1 MASAVA
7 VVERRRR
14 ARPLQTVGLA
24 LTYLVLIG
32 GSLVFL
38 FPFIWMILLSFQTLK
53 QFYLWPPVLWPSP
66 WQWNNYPDALKLF
79 DFTTFFWNTT
89 YITVV
94 SLVGQ
99 SCVSAMVAYSFARL
113 RWPLRDFW
121 FLVMLATM
129 MVPPQVT
136 LIPLYIMWK
145 NVGGL
150 DTYWPLILPAFLGTP
165 YFIFLARQF
174 FMTIPMELEGAARID
189 GASTLQIIFRI
200 MVPLSIPLMLTLSL
214 FSVLSHWNDFFA
226 PLLFLNTKSK
236 FTLQLGLLVF
246 RGQYDTDYPK
256 MFAATATIVMPVVA
270 FFFVGQRYF
279 IKSVVLSGLKG

>member
-1 MASAVA
+1 MSSAA
-7 VVERRRR
+7 IGRRSQRGQR
-14 ARPLQTVGLA
+14 AHAVGLA
-24 LTYLVLIG
+24 ATYLVLIG

-38 FPFIWMILLSFQTLK
+38 FPFLWMILLSFQSLK

-79 DFTTFFWNTT
+79 DFGTFFWNTT

-94 SLVGQ
+94 SLLGQ
-99 SCVSAMVAYSFARL
+99 TAVSAMVAYSFARL

-121 FLVMLATM
+121 FLVLLATM

-145 NVGGL
+145 NLGGL

-174 FMTIPMELEGAARID
+174 FMTIPMELEEAARID
-189 GASTLQIIFRI
+189 GASTLQIVFRI

>member
-1 MASAVA
+1 MSSAA
-7 VVERRRR
+7 VPLQRR
-14 ARPLQTVGLA
+14 AAGTVRGSR
-24 LTYLVLIG
+24 VLIYALLVV
-32 GSLVFL
+32 GSLLFL
-38 FPFIWMILLSFQTLK
+38 FPFIWMILLSLQTLQ
-53 QFYLWPPVLWPSP
+53 QFYLWPPRLVPDP
-66 WQWNNYPDALKLF
+66 WVWSNYPNSLLLF
-79 DFTTFFWNTT
+79 DFGRYFWNTT
-89 YITVV
+89 YITVF

-99 SCVSAMVAYSFARL
+99 TLVSAMVAYSFARL
-113 RWPLRDFW
+113 RWPLKNFW
-121 FLVMLATM
+121 FVVMLATL

-136 LIPLYIMWK
+136 LIPLYILWRDLR
-145 NVGGL
+145 GL

-165 YFIFLARQF
+165 YYIFLARQF
-174 FMTIPMELEGAARID
+174 FMTIPLELEEAARID

-226 PLLFLNTKSK
+226 PLLYLNTKSK

-246 RGQYDTDYPK
+246 RGQYETNYPM
-256 MFAATATIVMPVVA
+256 MFAATATIVIPIVA

>member
-7 VVERRRR
+7 VVEHRRR

-24 LTYLVLIG
+24 LTYLVLIV
-32 GSLVFL
+32 GSVVFL
-38 FPFIWMILLSFQTLK
+38 FPFIWMILLSFQSLK

-99 SCVSAMVAYSFARL
+99 TAISAMVAYSFARL

-174 FMTIPMELEGAARID
+174 FMTIPMELEEAARID
-189 GASTLQIIFRI
+189 GASTLQIVFRI

-256 MFAATATIVMPVVA
+256 MFASTATIVLPVVA

>member
-1 MASAVA
+1 MSSPAVS
-7 VVERRRR
+7 VSRRR
-14 ARPLQTVGLA
+14 ARPAEVIGQGA
-24 LTYLVLIG
+24 TYLVLVIL
-32 GSLVFL
+32 SAVFL
-38 FPFIWMILLSFQTLK
+38 FPFVWMILLSFQSLK
-53 QFYLWPPVLWPSP
+53 QFYLWPPVLWPTP
-66 WQWNNYPDALKLF
+66 WQWGNYPQALQLF
-79 DFTTFFWNTT
+79 DFGRFFWNTT

-99 SCVSAMVAYSFARL
+99 TCVSAMVAYSFARL
-113 RWPLRDFW
+113 RWPLRNFW
-121 FLVMLATM
+121 FLIMLATM

-136 LIPLYIMWK
+136 LIPLYVLWK
-145 NVGGL
+145 NLGGL
-150 DTYWPLILPAFLGTP
+150 DTYWPLIVPAFLGTP
-165 YFIFLARQF
+165 YYIFLARQF
-174 FMTIPMELEGAARID
+174 FLTIPLELEEAARID

>member
-1 MASAVA
+1 MSSAA
-7 VVERRRR
+7 LPLGRAAARRPR
-14 ARPLQTVGLA
+14 AGRALVYALLGL
-24 LTYLVLIG
+24 
-32 GSLVFL
+32 GSAAFL
-38 FPFIWMILLSFQTLK
+38 FPFVWMLLLSLQTLQ
-53 QFYLWPPVLWPSP
+53 QFYLWPPRLIPDP
-66 WQWNNYPDALKLF
+66 WVWSNYPNSLLLF
-79 DFTTFFWNTT
+79 DFGRYFWNTT
-89 YITVV
+89 YITVF

-99 SCVSAMVAYSFARL
+99 TFVSAMVAYSFARL
-113 RWPLRDFW
+113 RWPLKDLW
-121 FLVMLATM
+121 FVVMLATL

-136 LIPLYIMWK
+136 LIPLYILWRDLR
-145 NVGGL
+145 GL

-165 YFIFLARQF
+165 YYIFLARQF
-174 FMTIPMELEGAARID
+174 FLTIPLELEEAARID

-200 MVPLSIPLMLTLSL
+200 MVPLSVPLMLTLSL

-226 PLLFLNTKSK
+226 PLLYLNTKSK

-246 RGQYDTDYPK
+246 RGQYETNYPM